1 MIGFPCNQFLGQE
14 PGSDDEIQ
22 ACTRERHSVR
32 FPILAKTDVNGGAV
46 DQVFAFIKSE
56 LPGFLGTTSVKWNFT
71 KFLIG
76 RDGYGFRRYSPQVSP
91 EACCADIEFLL
102 DQPYDG
108 PADAAGVAASE
119 NSSNIVAESSKTM
132 AEAEAEAEAKLADL
146 VL

>member
-1 MIGFPCNQFLGQE
+1 MLGFPCNQFLGQE

-22 ACTRERHSVR
+22 ACTRQQHSVR

-91 EACCADIEFLL
+91 EACCADIESLL
-102 DQPYDG
+102 NQSYDG
-108 PADAAGVAASE
+108 PAGDTSAATAE
-119 NSSNIVAESSKTM
+119 NSSDVFAESSKTM
-132 AEAEAEAEAKLADL
+132 AEAEAKMADL